1 MTKLKIL
8 PNNET
13 VLIEGNKSYVF
24 RQNGQLKTVEN
35 TIQNYLGY
43 SINAN
48 YISIL
53 SSEDTVDIYSN
64 GTSYQTS
71 KKSMD
76 CVILTQSFRK
86 HIKMLQNTGETN
98 GIRYN
103 QVIFIYPETQDLQE
117 ILIKIK

>member
-53 SSEDTVDIYSN
+53 SSGDTVDIFSN
-64 GTSYQTS
+64 GINHQTS

-76 CVILTQSFRK
+76 CAILVQSFRK
-86 HIKMLQNTGETN
+86 HIKMLQNTGDTH